1 MDTTKL
7 EYELKMLQERL
18 AILES
23 QRDKDRSDLNMVVRK
38 TAGAVDPMPDVKQL
52 ETRDASKY
60 QKWAV
65 GPFGPEPQFMN
76 PSPKPKFWKCY
87 KAIDR
92 FGNIYLIQN
101 PVCWS
106 YGEDPESN
114 GGKVFRQ
121 EKKLVLTAADVAAEI
136 KKLSRVKRD
145 EEKNETPSS
154 FSNI

>member
-87 KAIDR
+87 KATTDETAKPLFWDKPNFLAQCAQPVYCFTREMLIELLEKYETT
-92 FGNIYLIQN
+92 IY
-101 PVCWS
+101 S
-106 YGEDPESN
+106 YGTFLDSYLKSN
-114 GGKVFRQ
+114 GGV
-121 EKKLVLTAADVAAEI
+121 
-136 KKLSRVKRD
+136 
-145 EEKNETPSS
+145 
-154 FSNI
+154 

>member
-1 MDTTKL
+1 MFEGMIIGVALGVSVITFGVWVWEAPSKVHTLDQVLPEYKKISEAPTSVSGWSTRAIAL
-7 EYELKMLQERL
+7 EKER
-18 AILES
+18 
-23 QRDKDRSDLNMVVRK
+23 R
-38 TAGAVDPMPDVKQL
+38 
-52 ETRDASKY
+52 
-60 QKWAV
+60 
-65 GPFGPEPQFMN
+65 
-76 PSPKPKFWKCY
+76 Y

-101 PVCWS
+101 PAVWDFR
-106 YGEDPESN
+106 EDPESN